1 MLPCRLHSFSSRN
14 YSANFTVL
22 HRVQLLRCRSTKV
35 EIFVG
40 SNNIRVGYLLVVVDP
55 TLFLKSEFQLGN
67 IYTCKRACSL
77 PVSFSCHASP
87 SKKGKTVEIKRY
99 AFT

>member
-1 MLPCRLHSFSSRN
+1 MSTSFFFFEELFRKFHCFTSSAVVKV
-14 YSANFTVL
+14 S
-22 HRVQLLRCRSTKV
+22 STKV

-87 SKKGKTVEIKRY
+87 SKKGKTIEIKRY